1 MSEIAKREAKRAT
14 KRKGLSE
21 ILEGVRRGVEKTE
34 VDADGVNLD
43 ALDTAEI
50 PIIKETASKVA
61 EALKKARRPPP
72 LPAIIPKIKPP
83 TKLMK
88 GLPAIQ
94 AAALAYETASLI
106 NSEEAR
112 RKAREQAEEMEKRGY
127 SAEGIAKNAAQGFF
141 DPAGTIYAAG
151 DALLDPNTWRGF
163 GEFLKSG
170 SRSPRER
177 NRRRG
182 RR

>member
-1 MSEIAKREAKRAT
+1 MSEIAKSAAKR
-14 KRKGLSE
+14 KVLSE
-21 ILEGVRRGVEKTE
+21 ILEDVRRGVEKTE
-34 VDADGVNLD
+34 FDVGGVTAD
-43 ALDTAEI
+43 ALDSAEI
-50 PIIKETASKVA
+50 ASMVA
-61 EALKKARRPPP
+61 KAKAINAAKAVARPSTR
-72 LPAIIPKIKPP
+72 AIPKNTLNKATKKFPP
-83 TKLMK
+83 V
-88 GLPAIQ
+88 Q
-94 AAALAYETASLI
+94 AAVLAYETASLI

-127 SAEGIAKNAAQGFF
+127 SAEGVAKNAAQGFF

-163 GEFLKSG
+163 GEFLTSG